1 MSNAILERVRSRLHP
16 VQGLFRDGRFV
27 ARASCA
33 SCGAHEEWTSLKM
46 PEPDVVKKKLED
58 RGWTMKRR
66 PTCPSCQPKKEPI
79 VLPKPPETKIAV
91 AAPSTDTRAALRLL
105 SRVLDE
111 EAYDHA
117 NQRYKPGFSDAG
129 LAKDTGLSE
138 KIVASERDRL
148 CGPAGEPPEVLAL
161 WKEMRSLQADAD
173 EMREKLSALIVSVT
187 EATNK
192 FADLRQRNGFR
203 A

>member
-58 RGWTMKRR
+58 RGWTLKRR
-66 PTCPSCQPKKEPI
+66 PTCPSCQPQKEVP
-79 VLPKPPETKIAV
+79 VTASPTAV
-91 AAPSTDTRAALRLL
+91 PAAAPSPDTRAALRLL
-105 SRVLDE
+105 GSVLDK

-117 NQRYKPGFSDAG
+117 NSRYKPGFTDAS

-138 KIVASERDRL
+138 KVVSSERERL
-148 CGPAGEPPEVLAL
+148 CGPAGEPEMVTTTRVMFVQMLGDLAS
-161 WKEMRSLQADAD
+161 MRSELVACVGGFNKMASKHGF
-173 EMREKLSALIVSVT
+173 EKIELS
-187 EATNK
+187 E
-192 FADLRQRNGFR
+192 G
-203 A
+203 

>member
-33 SCGAHEEWTSLKM
+33 SCGAHEEWTSQKM
-46 PEPDVVKKKLED
+46 PEPDVVQKKLED
-58 RGWTMKRR
+58 RGWTLKRR
-66 PTCPSCQPKKEPI
+66 PTCPSCQPNKETT

-117 NQRYKPGFSDAG
+117 SQRYKPGFSDAG

-138 KIVASERDRL
+138 KVVSSERERL
-148 CGPAGEPPEVLAL
+148 CGPAGEPEIVTTTRLMFVEMLSGLA
-161 WKEMRSLQADAD
+161 EMRL
-173 EMREKLSALIVSVT
+173 ELSHAIGGFNKMAGKHGFDKIEVS
-187 EATNK
+187 E
-192 FADLRQRNGFR
+192 G
-203 A
+203 